1 MYSDRT
7 SGAARPDP
15 ALSRLERRQQAILC
29 QLDGLKLML
38 AECRQRRGLPSLS
51 AAAPATPASPA
62 QQRLRLAVYAAPDR
76 PPLSVGLLCRLLASH
91 VPVWSRAH
99 LHSSCPAAP
108 AAAAASRLLPALNG
122 GPPAAAVLH
131 LTLIWR
137 PGQLETVVSPLAGP
151 PLTGEAVTA
160 RLLAR
165 LLQPWRP
172 SLYAENPAVDVWLDQ
187 ADELAA
193 GGDRKSRAA
202 LVSGVTAALKDRSW
216 LVGEEVTLADIVVW
230 SVLTQLGAVS
240 PPLKRWAE
248 AVAGL
253 A

>member
-1 MYSDRT
+1 M
-7 SGAARPDP
+7 
-15 ALSRLERRQQAILC
+15 
-29 QLDGLKLML
+29 
-38 AECRQRRGLPSLS
+38 
-51 AAAPATPASPA
+51 
-62 QQRLRLAVYAAPDR
+62 
-76 PPLSVGLLCRLLASH
+76 
-91 VPVWSRAH
+91 
-99 LHSSCPAAP
+99 
-108 AAAAASRLLPALNG
+108 
-122 GPPAAAVLH
+122 
-131 LTLIWR
+131 
-137 PGQLETVVSPLAGP
+137 
-151 PLTGEAVTA
+151 
-160 RLLAR
+160 
-165 LLQPWRP
+165 
-172 SLYAENPAVDVWLDQ
+172 DVWLDQ